1 MATDINNILDDYM
14 KSFGKENMYMDNM
27 SSMSK
32 INEKNSLNVVKDLA
46 AYQRAMAPT
55 DIAKD
60 RLNQL
65 KSRLNQTLDLDN
77 LTKAIDQKKKSVQNK
92 GPSVNIMAIVHG
104 HIHPYLQSI
113 FNLKLCQ
120 NPNFR
125 TAIKPSTTTEPV
137 INTTL

>member
-77 LTKAIDQKKKSVQNK
+77 LTKAIDQLKKSYK
-92 GPSVNIMAIVHG
+92 
-104 HIHPYLQSI
+104 
-113 FNLKLCQ
+113 
-120 NPNFR
+120 
-125 TAIKPSTTTEPV
+125 IKDH
-137 INTTL
+137 L